1 MSVRDSF
8 IAQREA
14 KLAEAKAIVETAEA
28 EARDISDDELTTV
41 KEAREAA
48 DALAARIEE
57 MDALDAAQS
66 RAFAAT
72 QTASVQVV
80 SEPATYREAGDH
92 SWFRDLY
99 LSTRGDRDAT
109 ERLHRNNAEAR
120 ALSTT
125 DTSGGDFV
133 FPAYLGNEWIK
144 FARAGR
150 VSIDQLNK
158 ATLPAGTDSINV
170 PAITTGTVSA
180 TQSSQNSGFNESDA
194 VTATRTAA
202 VHTIGGIQ
210 KLSVQLIEQGSVN
223 LDQIIMADLVADT
236 ARALDVWGLTSNA
249 SGKYGLLN
257 TQSAVG
263 VTYTDASPTVAE
275 FVAQVGNAIQQI
287 HTNRYAAPT
296 RILMH
301 PRRWQWISTAVD
313 GNSRLLIVPAAQGP
327 FNATGT
333 TEGVVAEGYAGT
345 LLGLPVFI
353 DANIPTNLGSGTD
366 EDRVIVLKADDVHF
380 FESAPKAE
388 VFRETLANQGTVLFR
403 AYQYAA
409 MVARYGKSVAVISGT
424 GLVNPYA

>member
-1 MSVRDSF
+1 MSVRDTF

-28 EARDISDDELTTV
+28 EARDISDDELTSV

-80 SEPATYREAGDH
+80 SEPATYRESGDH

-125 DTSGGDFV
+125 DTAGGDFV
-133 FPAYLGNEWIK
+133 FPAYLGSEWIK

-150 VSIDQLNK
+150 VAIDQLNK
-158 ATLPAGTDSINV
+158 GALPPGTDSINV
-170 PAITTGTVSA
+170 PAITTGTVAA

-249 SGKYGLLN
+249 TGKYGLLN
-257 TQSAVG
+257 TPSAVS
-263 VTYTDASPTVAE
+263 VAYTDASPTVPE
-275 FVAQVGNAIQQI
+275 FIVSLGNAIQQI
-287 HTNRYAAPT
+287 HTSRYASPT

-313 GNSRLLIVPAAQGP
+313 GQSRLLIVPAAQGP

-333 TEGVVAEGYAGT
+333 TEGPVAEGFVGR
-345 LLGLPVFI
+345 LMDIPVFV
-353 DANIPTNLGSGTD
+353 DPNIPTNTGSGTNQD
-366 EDRVIVLKADDVHF
+366 PVIVLKADDVHF
-380 FESAPKAE
+380 WESAPKAE
-388 VFRETLANQGTVLFR
+388 VFRETLANTGTVLFR

-409 MVARYGKSVAVISGT
+409 MVSRYDKSVAVINGT

>member
-1 MSVRDSF
+1 MSVRDTF

-14 KLAEAKAIVETAEA
+14 KLAEAKAIVETAET
-28 EARDISDDELTTV
+28 EARDITNEELSQV

-80 SEPATYREAGDH
+80 SEPATYRESGDH

-125 DTSGGDFV
+125 DTAGGDFV
-133 FPAYLGNEWIK
+133 FPAYLGSEWIK

-150 VSIDQLNK
+150 VAIDQLNK
-158 ATLPAGTDSINV
+158 GALPPGTDSINV
-170 PAITTGTVSA
+170 PAITTGTVAA
-180 TQSSQNSGFNESDA
+180 TQSTQNSGFNESDA

-202 VHTIGGIQ
+202 VHTTGGIQ
-210 KLSVQLIEQGSVN
+210 TLSVQLIEQGSVP
-223 LDQIIMADLVADT
+223 LDQIILQDLVADLY
-236 ARALDVWGLTSNA
+236 RAMDVWGLSSNA

-257 TQSAVG
+257 TPSAISVA
-263 VTYTDASPTVAE
+263 YTDASPTVPE
-275 FVAQVGNAIQQI
+275 FVVAVGNAIQQI
-287 HTNRYAAPT
+287 HTQRYAAPT

-301 PRRWQWISTAVD
+301 PRRWQWIQTAAD
-313 GNSRLLIVPAAQGP
+313 GNSRLFIVPTAQGP

-333 TEGVVAEGYAGT
+333 TEGQVPEGLAGT
-345 LLGLPVFI
+345 LLGLPVYV
-353 DANIPTNLGSGTD
+353 DANIPTNTGSGTNQD
-366 EDRVIVLKADDVHF
+366 PVIVLKADDVHF
-380 FESAPKAE
+380 WESAPKAE
-388 VFRETLANQGTVLFR
+388 VFRETLANTGTVLFR

-409 MVARYGKSVAVISGT
+409 MVSRYDKSVAIVNGT